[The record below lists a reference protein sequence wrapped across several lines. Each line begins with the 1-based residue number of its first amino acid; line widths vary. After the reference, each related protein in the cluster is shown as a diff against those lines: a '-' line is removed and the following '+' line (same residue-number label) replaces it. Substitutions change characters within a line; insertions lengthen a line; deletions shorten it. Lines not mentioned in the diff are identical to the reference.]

1 MYIEDPVTNEDFF
14 TIWRAPVAVTI
25 SEIYC
30 EATSGTSVLFDFA
43 NNGSAVN
50 GTEISC
56 TTGGT
61 TDSTMGGTPSVV
73 ESGLIDANLG
83 VVTGSVDAVSLCFE
97 YTIP

>member
-1 MYIEDPVTNEDFF
+1 MYVENPVSNEDFNS
-14 TIWRAPVAVTI
+14 IWRAPVAVTI

-43 NNGSAVN
+43 NDGNAVN
-50 GTEISC
+50 GGEISC

-61 TDSTMGGTPSVV
+61 TDSSMGGDASVV

-83 VVTGSVDAVSLCFE
+83 VVDSVDAVSLCFE

>member
-14 TIWRAPVAVTI
+14 SIWRAPAAVTI
-25 SEIYC
+25 TEIYC
-30 EATSGTSVLFDFA
+30 KATGGTSVLFDIA
-43 NNGSAVN
+43 NNSSAVN
-50 GTEISC
+50 GSEVSC

-61 TDSTMGGTPSVV
+61 TDSSMGGDATVV
-73 ESGLIDANLG
+73 DGELIDANLG

>member
-1 MYIEDPVTNEDFF
+1 MYIEDPLTNEDFF
-14 TIWRAPVAVTI
+14 SIWRAPAAVTI
-25 SEIYC
+25 TEIYC

-43 NNGSAVN
+43 NGGIAVN
-50 GTEISC
+50 GSEISC
-56 TTGGT
+56 TTIGT
-61 TDSTMGGTPSVV
+61 TDSSLSGAVTVL